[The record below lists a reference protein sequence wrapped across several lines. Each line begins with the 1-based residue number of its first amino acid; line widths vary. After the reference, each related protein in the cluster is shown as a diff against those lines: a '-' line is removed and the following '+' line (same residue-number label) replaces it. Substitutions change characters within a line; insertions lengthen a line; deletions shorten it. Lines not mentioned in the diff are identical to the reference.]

1 MTHYVK
7 QGGLQ
12 IAEELHTFIV
22 SDVLPEL
29 EIDAAAYWSN
39 LESLLTQF
47 APKNR
52 SLLAKRDAF
61 QLELDNYHRST
72 SGRALDQSEYE
83 RFLRRIGY
91 LEADV
96 EPFEIETTGVDDEIA
111 SIAGPQLVVPIMNAR
126 FALNAA
132 NARWGSLFDALYGT
146 DLIEEGP
153 GTEKGKAYNP
163 ARGELVIQRA
173 AEMLDDLL
181 PLATGSHSDVTHY
194 GICDDGLVVRFEDQK
209 ETRLKNPDQ
218 YVGYQGTVDAPD
230 ALLFVNHGL
239 HVEIQIDPNHHV
251 GRAHKASVK
260 DVVLE
265 SAITTIQDCEDSVAA
280 VDAEDKTL
288 VYRNWLGLMRGDL
301 CETFEKDGQT
311 MTREMAPDR
320 VYTHRNGHEWVLPG
334 RSLLLIRNVGHL
346 MTSDAVLLADG
357 SEAPEGILDGY
368 FSSTIAKYNLEGKTS
383 RVNSRTGSVYIVKP
397 KKIGRAHV

>member
-12 IAEELHTFIV
+12 IAKELHTFIV

-61 QLELDNYHRST
+61 QLELDNYHRSM

-126 FALNAA
+126 
-132 NARWGSLFDALYGT
+132 
-146 DLIEEGP
+146 
-153 GTEKGKAYNP
+153 
-163 ARGELVIQRA
+163 
-173 AEMLDDLL
+173 
-181 PLATGSHSDVTHY
+181 
-194 GICDDGLVVRFEDQK
+194 
-209 ETRLKNPDQ
+209 
-218 YVGYQGTVDAPD
+218 
-230 ALLFVNHGL
+230 
-239 HVEIQIDPNHHV
+239 
-251 GRAHKASVK
+251 
-260 DVVLE
+260 
-265 SAITTIQDCEDSVAA
+265 
-280 VDAEDKTL
+280 
-288 VYRNWLGLMRGDL
+288 
-301 CETFEKDGQT
+301 
-311 MTREMAPDR
+311 
-320 VYTHRNGHEWVLPG
+320 
-334 RSLLLIRNVGHL
+334 
-346 MTSDAVLLADG
+346 
-357 SEAPEGILDGY
+357 
-368 FSSTIAKYNLEGKTS
+368 
-383 RVNSRTGSVYIVKP
+383 
-397 KKIGRAHV
+397 